1 MSLKR
6 KDLLSLA
13 PLTVDEIALILETAD
28 SFKEVTGRE
37 IKKVPALRGRTVVNL
52 FFEPSTIT
60 RTSFELAAKRLSA
73 DVINFSPSASS
84 VVKGETL
91 LDTARNIEAMQAD
104 IIVLRHSSAGAA
116 ETLARGVKSSV
127 INAGDGWHEHP
138 TQALLDLYTIRERG
152 MQFKG
157 LRVAIVGDV
166 SHSRVARSNIYA
178 LTKLGAEVRVV
189 GPPTM
194 MPWGIE
200 KLGASVYHDMDE
212 GLRGANVIMMLRLQL
227 ERQGRAMFP
236 TIREYS
242 RLYGLTAERVRL
254 ADSGAIVMHPGP
266 MNRGLEIAADAA
278 DAAQSLVLDQV
289 SAGVAVRMSV
299 LYHLLAGNNYERE
312 DTSEAR
318 ARHEASRSAG
328 IGTGGK
334 EGQP

>member
-6 KDLLSLA
+6 KDLLSLTTLSA
-13 PLTVDEIALILETAD
+13 DEITLILETAD
-28 SFKEVTGRE
+28 SFKEVTGRD
-37 IKKVPALRGRTVVNL
+37 IKKVPALRGKTVVNL
-52 FFEPSTIT
+52 FFEPSTRT

-116 ETLARGVKSSV
+116 ETLAHGVKSSV

-138 TQALLDLYTIRERG
+138 TQALLDLYTIRQRG
-152 MQFKG
+152 MNFQG

-178 LTKLGAEVRVV
+178 LVKLGAEVRLV

-194 MPWGIE
+194 MPCGVE
-200 KLGASVYHDMDE
+200 KLGAKVYYNMDE
-212 GLRGANVIMMLRLQL
+212 GLRDVNVVMMLRLQL
-227 ERQGRAMFP
+227 ERQGRALFP

-254 ADSGAIVMHPGP
+254 ADASVIVMHPGP
-266 MNRGLEIAADAA
+266 INRGVEIAPDVAD
-278 DAAQSLVLDQV
+278 SLSSVILDQV
-289 SAGVAVRMSV
+289 ANGVAVRMGI
-299 LYHLLAGNNYERE
+299 LYLMSGAN
-312 DTSEAR
+312 
-318 ARHEASRSAG
+318 
-328 IGTGGK
+328 
-334 EGQP
+334 

>member
-13 PLTVDEIALILETAD
+13 SLSVDEIMLVLETAD

-37 IKKVPALRGRTVVNL
+37 IKKVPALRGKTVVNL
-52 FFEPSTIT
+52 FFEPSTRT

-73 DVINFSPSASS
+73 DVINFAPSSSS

-91 LDTARNIEAMQAD
+91 LDTARTIEAMQAD

-116 ETLARGVKSSV
+116 ETLAHGVKSSV

-138 TQALLDLYTIRERG
+138 TQALLDLYTIRQRG
-152 MQFKG
+152 MNFNG

-178 LTKLGAEVRVV
+178 LTKLGAEVRLV

-194 MPWGIE
+194 MPSRVE
-200 KLGASVYHDMDE
+200 KLGAKVYYNMDE
-212 GLRGANVIMMLRLQL
+212 GLRGVHVIMMLRLQL
-227 ERQGRAMFP
+227 ERQGRAQFP

-254 ADSGAIVMHPGP
+254 ADAGAIVMHPGP
-266 MNRGLEIAADAA
+266 INRGVEIAPDVAD
-278 DAAQSLVLDQV
+278 SLSSVILDQV
-289 SAGVAVRMSV
+289 ANGVAVRMGI
-299 LYHLLAGNNYERE
+299 LYLMSGAN
-312 DTSEAR
+312 S
-318 ARHEASRSAG
+318 
-328 IGTGGK
+328 
-334 EGQP
+334 

>member
-1 MSLKR
+1 MEDSMSLKR

-13 PLTVDEIALILETAD
+13 PLSVDEITLMLDTAD

-37 IKKVPALRGRTVVNL
+37 IKKVPALRGKTVVNL
-52 FFEPSTIT
+52 FFEPSTRT

-73 DVINFSPSASS
+73 DVINFSPSSSS

-116 ETLARGVKSSV
+116 ETLARGVKSAV

-138 TQALLDLYTIRERG
+138 TQALLDLYTIRQRG
-152 MQFKG
+152 MNFQG

-178 LTKLGAEVRVV
+178 LIKLGAEVRLV

-194 MPWGIE
+194 MPSGVE
-200 KLGASVYHDMDE
+200 RMGAKVYYNMDE
-212 GLRGANVIMMLRLQL
+212 GLRDVHVMMMLRLQL
-227 ERQGRAMFP
+227 ERQGRAQFP

-254 ADSGAIVMHPGP
+254 ADPGAIVMHPGP
-266 MNRGLEIAADAA
+266 INRGVEIAPDVAD
-278 DAAQSLVLDQV
+278 SLSSVILEQV
-289 SAGVAVRMSV
+289 ANGVAVRMGI
-299 LYHLLAGNNYERE
+299 LYLMSGAN
-312 DTSEAR
+312 
-318 ARHEASRSAG
+318 
-328 IGTGGK
+328 
-334 EGQP
+334 